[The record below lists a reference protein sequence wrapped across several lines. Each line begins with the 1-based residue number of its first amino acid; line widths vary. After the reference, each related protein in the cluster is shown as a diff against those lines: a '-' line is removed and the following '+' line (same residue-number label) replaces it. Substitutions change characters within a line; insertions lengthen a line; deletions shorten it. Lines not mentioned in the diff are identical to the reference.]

1 MGWISAVFG
10 IILPRFA
17 LLVAWSNDPA
27 GWSQLIGSTFLL
39 AAGWVFLPW
48 TTLIY
53 GIAQRNGIGI
63 FDLIFIVF
71 ALALDAGTW
80 GNGFFGGRK
89 AYSSYRDA

>member
-1 MGWISAVFG
+1 MGCINSLLG

-17 LLVAWSNDPA
+17 LLVAWYNDPD
-27 GWSQLIGSTFLL
+27 GWSALIGSTFLL

-53 GIAQRNGIGI
+53 GITQRNGIGLI
-63 FDLIFIVF
+63 DLIFIVF
-71 ALALDAGTW
+71 AVAADLGTW
-80 GNGFFGGRK
+80 GFGFLGGRK